1 MSRRRGQDPM
11 ELQRRLTQGKKD
23 EERLAVVLKKLYG
36 VEVQQHP
43 EMFSPYDF
51 NVANNDNVKIEFK
64 SLKIKKVINGEPYQY
79 PYIVIPKI
87 KIDKYIAMRQINPSL
102 VFLYIISLCYD
113 VDGITKNQYKYIA
126 LDLDAIV
133 KNNNIVAQLLNT
145 DDFAEHYQL
154 PHNLFQPLTGLSSYI
169 NSIA

>member
-1 MSRRRGQDPM
+1 M

-36 VEVQQHP
+36 LEVQQHP

-79 PYIVIPKI
+79 PYIVIPKS
-87 KIDKYIAMRQINPSL
+87 KIDKYIALHHSNPSL
-102 VFLYIISLCYD
+102 VFVYIIALCYE
-113 VDGITKNQYKYIA
+113 VDGITKNQYKFLS
-126 LDLDAIV
+126 LDLDDIV
-133 KNNNIVAQLLNT
+133 KNNQIVAQLLNT
-145 DDFAEHYQL
+145 DDFAEHYQI
-154 PHNLFQPLTGLSSYI
+154 PHNLFQSLIGLSSYI
-169 NSIA
+169 KSIA